1 MTNSNVDSPN
11 AKGKCLAPL
20 DDYYECLHHK
30 KEVRAPPFGLYLH
43 SVYTYTAP
51 THFRRDGP
59 NRSGGILWWPY
70 PILVCVT

>member
-30 KEVRAPPFGLYLH
+30 KEVRGPLP
-43 SVYTYTAP
+43 SIYTHMQPYTLPDA
-51 THFRRDGP
+51 TDRARRG
-59 NRSGGILWWPY
+59 NSGGRIRY
-70 PILVCVT
+70 SCDGKKREG